1 MSVTPSTALPE
12 TVGAPMLTGGPP
24 ASDDVAE
31 SGSRKSKAWAA
42 AGASSAT
49 IVASRQNMAPVGRR
63 TPLATAA
70 AGSPRSRLDAW
81 PTVGRAQR
89 QAIRRGSGTPTA
101 QDRDVRVLF
110 G

>member
-12 TVGAPMLTGGPP
+12 TVGAPMLTGGPL

-31 SGSRKSKAWAA
+31 SGSLRSKAWAA

-49 IVASRQNMAPVGRR
+49 MVASRQNMAPVGRR

-70 AGSPRSRLDAW
+70 ARPPRSRLDAW
-81 PTVGRAQR
+81 PTVKARPAADDQPR
-89 QAIRRGSGTPTA
+89 LRTADCAGS
-101 QDRDVRVLF
+101 
-110 G
+110 